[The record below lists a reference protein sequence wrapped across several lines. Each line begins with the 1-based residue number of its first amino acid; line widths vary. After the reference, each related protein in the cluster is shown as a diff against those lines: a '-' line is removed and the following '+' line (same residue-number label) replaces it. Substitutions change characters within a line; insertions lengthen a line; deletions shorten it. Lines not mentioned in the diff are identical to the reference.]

1 KNTDFWIFGLFFFL
15 YFFIMAT
22 CFPFLPVWLSDVVG
36 LSKTDT
42 GIVFSCLSLFAI
54 SFQPLLGV
62 ISDRLGLKKNLIWS
76 ISLLL
81 VFFAPF
87 FLYVFAPLLHLNI
100 WAGAL
105 TGGVFIGF
113 VFSAGAGAIEAYIER
128 VSRSSGF
135 EYGKARMF
143 GCLGWA
149 LCATMAGILFN
160 VDPSLVFW
168 MGSGGALLLLLL
180 LYLARPSTSQ
190 TAMVMNALGA
200 NSSLISTKMVFS
212 LFRMRQMWM
221 FVLYT
226 IGVACVYDVFDQQ
239 FAIFFRS
246 FFDTPQAG
254 IKAFGFATTAGEI
267 CNAIIMFCTPWIINR
282 IGAKNTLLVAG
293 GIMTIRITGSAF
305 ATTMTEVVILKML
318 HALEVPF
325 LLVGAFKYITGVF
338 DTRLSAT
345 VYLIGF
351 QFSKQLAAILLS
363 TFAGHLYDRMGFQ
376 NTYFVLGMIVLTVT
390 VISAFTLSSSP
401 GIVHPSVEKAPVAHS
416 EIN

>member
-1 KNTDFWIFGLFFFL
+1 
-15 YFFIMAT
+15 
-22 CFPFLPVWLSDVVG
+22 
-36 LSKTDT
+36 
-42 GIVFSCLSLFAI
+42 CLSLFAI

-87 FLYVFAPLLHLNI
+87 FLYVFAPLLRFNI

-128 VSRSSGF
+128 VSRSRGF

-149 LCATMAGILFN
+149 LCAAMAGMLFN

-168 MGSGGALLLLLL
+168 MGSGSALLLLLL
-180 LYLARPSTSQ
+180 LFLARPSTSQ
-190 TAMVMNALGA
+190 TAMVMNTLGA
-200 NSSLISTKMVFS
+200 NSSLISTRMVFS

-239 FAIFFRS
+239 FATFFRS

-267 CNAIIMFCTPWIINR
+267 CNAIIMFCTPWIIHR
-282 IGAKNTLLVAG
+282 IGAKNT
-293 GIMTIRITGSAF
+293 
-305 ATTMTEVVILKML
+305 
-318 HALEVPF
+318 
-325 LLVGAFKYITGVF
+325 
-338 DTRLSAT
+338 
-345 VYLIGF
+345 
-351 QFSKQLAAILLS
+351 
-363 TFAGHLYDRMGFQ
+363 
-376 NTYFVLGMIVLTVT
+376 
-390 VISAFTLSSSP
+390 
-401 GIVHPSVEKAPVAHS
+401 
-416 EIN
+416 

>member
-1 KNTDFWIFGLFFFL
+1 
-15 YFFIMAT
+15 M
-22 CFPFLPVWLSDVVG
+22 
-36 LSKTDT
+36 
-42 GIVFSCLSLFAI
+42 
-54 SFQPLLGV
+54 LGV